1 MIKLL
6 LNTDKEIS
14 DLTLSNNFSPGG
26 VLVLGLLKE
35 YLVYHVRIIL
45 LSFLAPSNKK
55 MLIKKIKKNRNGE
68 GAEKFT
74 TPMKPSMFLLLLLL
88 HSSFSNI
95 SDLHSKELK
104 CIISC
109 KLHIIFL
116 SNLII

>member
-14 DLTLSNNFSPGG
+14 DLTLSKNFSPGG

-45 LSFLAPSNKK
+45 LSFLAPSDKK
-55 MLIKKIKKNRNGE
+55 MLIKKIKNRNGE
-68 GAEKFT
+68 GEEKFT

>member
-6 LNTDKEIS
+6 LNTDKQIS
-14 DLTLSNNFSPGG
+14 DLTLSKNFSPGG
-26 VLVLGLLKE
+26 VRVLGLLKE

-45 LSFLAPSNKK
+45 LSFLAPSDKK
-55 MLIKKIKKNRNGE
+55 MLIKKIKNKNGE
-68 GAEKFT
+68 GEEKFT
-74 TPMKPSMFLLLLLL
+74 TPMKPSMFLLLLL

>member
-1 MIKLL
+1 MKLL
-6 LNTDKEIS
+6 LNTDKQIS
-14 DLTLSNNFSPGG
+14 DLTLSKNFSF
-26 VLVLGLLKE
+26 VRVLGLLKE
-35 YLVYHVRIIL
+35 YLVYHVSPGGVL
-45 LSFLAPSNKK
+45 LSFLAPSDKK
-55 MLIKKIKKNRNGE
+55 MLIKKIKNRNGE
-68 GAEKFT
+68 GEEKFT